1 MAEDDDQDSVHIVN
15 EYEEES
21 LMEVELADSDEMSE
35 EKIPPPAISRPPR
48 GGSKKKLQDSE
59 QGSVSEQR
67 QGQSERNLG
76 SKTASMSKMEVMKQ
90 NKSHIG
96 IEEDRAGL
104 A

>member
-1 MAEDDDQDSVHIVN
+1 MNFYLSPIASPKGCLTEFDVDMAEDDDQDSVHIVN

-67 QGQSERNLG
+67 
-76 SKTASMSKMEVMKQ
+76 
-90 NKSHIG
+90 
-96 IEEDRAGL
+96 
-104 A
+104 